1 MEGLITGNRKRKTKH
16 AFAVVI
22 KIRFAVLF
30 N

>member
-1 MEGLITGNRKRKTKH
+1 MEGLITGNRKRKAKD

>member
-1 MEGLITGNRKRKTKH
+1 MEGLITGNRKIKTKQ

-22 KIRFAVLF
+22 KISFAVLF